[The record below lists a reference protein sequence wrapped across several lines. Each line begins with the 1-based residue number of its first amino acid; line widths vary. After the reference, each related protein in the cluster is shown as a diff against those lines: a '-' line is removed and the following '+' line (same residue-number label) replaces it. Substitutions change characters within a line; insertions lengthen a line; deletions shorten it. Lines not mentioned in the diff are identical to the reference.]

1 MIRPAVTATLLIAA
15 SAASTGAKAQNVYR
29 CGDSYS
35 QSPCAGGVAV
45 DASDS
50 RTRAQQAQAAA
61 DTARARQ
68 AANALEKD
76 RLKQE
81 EAAARADRQAT
92 QTDVGKAPA
101 AAHDTKP
108 AHTHKKKP
116 AKQPPY
122 FTAHAAGDKKDGKK
136 TAKKKSADGNDAGNT
151 DSAQSTN
158 TAR

>member
-1 MIRPAVTATLLIAA
+1 MIRPAVIATLLIAV
-15 SAASTGAKAQNVYR
+15 SAVSTGANAQNVYR

-50 RTRAQQAQAAA
+50 RSRAQQAQAAA

-81 EAAARADRQAT
+81 AAAERADRQAP
-92 QTDVGKAPA
+92 QADAGKAPA
-101 AAHDTKP
+101 ATHDTKP
-108 AHTHKKKP
+108 AHTSKKKP
-116 AKQPPY
+116 KQPPY
-122 FTAHAAGDKKDGKK
+122 FTAHAAGDKKDSKK
-136 TAKKKSADGNDAGNT
+136 TAKKKNADGENTNGAGNT
-151 DSAQSTN
+151 KDT
-158 TAR
+158 TR

>member
-1 MIRPAVTATLLIAA
+1 MIRPAVIATLLIAS
-15 SAASTGAKAQNVYR
+15 SALSTGVNAQNIYR

-81 EAAARADRQAT
+81 DAAERAARQAPQADA
-92 QTDVGKAPA
+92 GKPPA

-108 AHTHKKKP
+108 AHTSKKKP
-116 AKQPPY
+116 KQPPY
-122 FTAHAAGDKKDGKK
+122 FTAHAAGEKKDSKK
-136 TAKKKSADGNDAGNT
+136 TAKKKNADNDAGNT
-151 DSAQSTN
+151 DSANSTS